1 MNSAELV
8 RSHEIVRFEWNSCID
23 IVTVI
28 EPARYKG
35 RVTVRDMQFAR
46 EYWDLLVLL
55 GFKQSKSQLSL
66 PFTLP

>member
-8 RSHEIVRFEWNSCID
+8 RDKETVRFEWNSCVD

-35 RVTVRDMQFAR
+35 RVTYRDMQFAR
-46 EYWDLLVLL
+46 EYWDLLVVL
-55 GFKQSKSQLSL
+55 GFNQSKSQLSL
-66 PFTLP
+66 PNTLP